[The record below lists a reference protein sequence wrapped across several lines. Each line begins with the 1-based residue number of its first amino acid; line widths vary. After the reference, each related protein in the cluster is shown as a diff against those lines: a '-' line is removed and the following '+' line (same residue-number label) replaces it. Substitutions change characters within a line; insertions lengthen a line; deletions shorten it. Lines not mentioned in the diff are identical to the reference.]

1 MEMARMTRGVED
13 LQYIVKI
20 EIDAIE
26 HNSKAMPGRSIHDQR
41 LEAIQT
47 HGECIVQCLEHHV
60 TSQMTAMT
68 THIEI
73 NAR

>member
-1 MEMARMTRGVED
+1 MKMAMTTRGVED
-13 LQYIVKI
+13 LQYIAKS

-26 HNSKAMPGRSIHDQR
+26 RNFKAMPGKIIHDQC
-41 LEAIQT
+41 LEALQM

-60 TSQMTAMT
+60 KSQMTVMN

>member
-1 MEMARMTRGVED
+1 MTRGVED

-26 HNSKAMPGRSIHDQR
+26 HNSKAMPGKIIHDQC
-41 LEAIQT
+41 LEALQM

-60 TSQMTAMT
+60 TSQMKAMT
-68 THIEI
+68 MYIEI